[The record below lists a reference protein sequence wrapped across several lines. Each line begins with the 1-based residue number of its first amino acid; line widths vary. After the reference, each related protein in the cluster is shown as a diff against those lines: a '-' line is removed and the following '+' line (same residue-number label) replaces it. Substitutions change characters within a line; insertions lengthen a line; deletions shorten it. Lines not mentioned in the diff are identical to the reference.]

1 MLNNHA
7 RRDSPLILKNP
18 LVNIQIQIFRF
29 ISLKVKLQITFICP
43 LEMMCAKE
51 NIEDEKRTRLYGK
64 MAHNDCKWTEKIFNC
79 KKFMKMM
86 KVIKLLT
93 LLINV

>member
-1 MLNNHA
+1 
-7 RRDSPLILKNP
+7 
-18 LVNIQIQIFRF
+18 
-29 ISLKVKLQITFICP
+29 
-43 LEMMCAKE
+43 MMCAKE
-51 NIEDEKRTRLYGK
+51 NIEDEKHTRLYGK